1 MLDFA
6 KRKIC
11 ANQLTNIMKGIA
23 ALAPTLL
30 LTLIL
35 TSCMSDGYTDT
46 AAGKSDTYIN
56 LNVSTP
62 TAQARANA
70 TANPAGT
77 SGKLGQNE
85 TNPSPDTEEKITSIR
100 VWAFNSGSDKA
111 TATPIGFKSET
122 NLSAQGSHNVSM
134 MITRKNAETLRK
146 SKIDLYILLN
156 AESEGVLD
164 GKNCIKMTRAD
175 LEKLVIKN
183 QFGITAE
190 GTAQTTVVPQAGLPI
205 SRVIKELDVT
215 DNIKDNATDAALH
228 SINIPLI
235 RAVSK
240 LHFFFTRKKV
250 KDKDKNTEGV
260 EVTKIEVNVNVIPTQ
275 SSVFP
280 TATTDAN
287 KETEGLTGDLTSLSY
302 LSQKMTFGSVATKDI
317 GPVSDPTSYIRK
329 PGQTADA
336 YITQLSGVTTE
347 CHLSYLRETDK
358 ELTGTIYYKLNKSG
372 AVKQTPFSIS
382 KAYRNH
388 EMVVY
393 GYFLGDEE
401 STLTLKYYVAGW
413 TDKGTTNI
421 EFN

>member
-70 TANPAGT
+70 PANPAGT
-77 SGKLGQNE
+77 SGTTGQDE

-100 VWAFNSGSDKA
+100 VWAFKSGSDRA

-122 NLSAQGSHNVSM
+122 NLSVKGSHNVSM
-134 MITRKNAETLRK
+134 MITRKNAENLG
-146 SKIDLYILLN
+146 KIDLYILLN

-164 GKNCIKMTRAD
+164 GKDCIKMTRAD
-175 LEKLVIKN
+175 LEALVIKN
-183 QFGITAE
+183 YFGIAN
-190 GTAQTTVVPQAGLPI
+190 GTAQTTVVPDAGLPI

-215 DNIKDNATDAALH
+215 KNIKDNATEAALN
-228 SINIPLI
+228 SIHIPLI

-240 LHFFFTRKKV
+240 LHFFFTRKKDV
-250 KDKDKNTEGV
+250 KDTEGV
-260 EVTKIEVNVNVIPTQ
+260 EVTKIEVNENVIPTQ

-280 TATTDAN
+280 TATTYAN
-287 KETEGLTGDLTSLSY
+287 KETDGLTGDLTSLTN
-302 LSQKMTFGSVATKDI
+302 LNEKMTFGRVATEDI
-317 GPVSDPTSYIRK
+317 VPVPDPTSYIRK
-329 PGQTADA
+329 TQTAEE
-336 YITQLSGVTTE
+336 YIKKLREATTE
-347 CHLSYLRETDK
+347 CHLSYLRETGE
-358 ELTGTIYYKLNKSG
+358 ELTGTIYFKLSKNG
-372 AVKQTPFSIS
+372 AVKQKTFSIS
-382 KAYRNH
+382 NAYRNH

-393 GYFLGDEE
+393 GYFLGDKE
-401 STLTLKYYVAGW
+401 STLTLKYYVADW
-413 TDKGTTNI
+413 NVKDATNI
-421 EFN
+421 TFN

>member
-1 MLDFA
+1 MFDFA

-70 TANPAGT
+70 PANPAGT
-77 SGKLGQNE
+77 SGTLGQDE

-100 VWAFNSGSDKA
+100 VWAFKSDTDKA

-122 NLSAQGSHNVSM
+122 NLTAQGSHKVSM
-134 MITRKNAETLRK
+134 MITRKNAENLD
-146 SKIDLYILLN
+146 KIDLYILLN

-190 GTAQTTVVPQAGLPI
+190 GTAQTRVVPQAGLPI

-215 DNIKDNATDAALH
+215 NNIKDNATDAALH

-240 LHFFFTRKKV
+240 LHFFFTRKDV
-250 KDKDKNTEGV
+250 KDTEGV
-260 EVTKIEVNVNVIPTQ
+260 EVTKIEVNENVIPTQ

-287 KETEGLTGDLTSLSY
+287 KVTEGLTGDLTSLTY

-317 GPVSDPTSYIRK
+317 KPVPDPTSYIRK

-336 YITQLSGVTTE
+336 YITQLRGVTTE
-347 CHLSYLRETDK
+347 CHLSYLRETGK
-358 ELTGTIYYKLNKSG
+358 ELTGTIYYKLDKSG
-372 AVKQTPFSIS
+372 AEKQTPFRIS

-393 GYFLGDEE
+393 GYFLGDEK
-401 STLTLKYYVAGW
+401 STLTLNYYVADW
-413 TDKGTTNI
+413 NEKKATDI
-421 EFN
+421 VFD

>member
-70 TANPAGT
+70 PANTAGT
-77 SGKLGQNE
+77 SGTLGQDE

-100 VWAFNSGSDKA
+100 VWAFKSGSDKA

-122 NLSAQGSHNVSM
+122 NLSKQGSHNVSM
-134 MITRKNAETLRK
+134 MITRKNAETL

-156 AESEGVLD
+156 AESVRVLD
-164 GKNCIKMTRAD
+164 GKDCIKMTRAE
-175 LEKLVIKN
+175 LEDLVIKN
-183 QFGITAE
+183 NFGIAN
-190 GTAQTTVVPQAGLPI
+190 GTAQTTVVPDAGLPI
-205 SRVIKELDVT
+205 SRVIKDLDVT
-215 DNIKDNATDAALH
+215 NNIKDNATEAAQH
-228 SINIPLI
+228 SIHIPLI

-240 LHFFFTRKKV
+240 LHFFFTRKNV
-250 KDKDKNTEGV
+250 KDTEGV
-260 EVTKIEVNVNVIPTQ
+260 EVTKIEVNEGIVPTQ

-287 KETEGLTGDLTSLSY
+287 KEY
-302 LSQKMTFGSVATKDI
+302 LSQKMTFGGVATGDI
-317 GPVSDPTSYIRK
+317 KPVENPTNYIRK
-329 PGQTADA
+329 PDQTAED
-336 YITQLSGVTTE
+336 YITNLRAATTE
-347 CHLSYLRETDK
+347 CYLSYLRETDK
-358 ELTGTIYYKLNKSG
+358 ELTGTIYFKLNKSG
-372 AVKQTPFSIS
+372 AVKQATFSIS
-382 KAYRNH
+382 NAYRNH

-393 GYFLGDEE
+393 GYFLGEK
-401 STLTLKYYVAGW
+401 STLTLKYYVADW
-413 TDKGTTNI
+413 NVKDATNI

>member
-1 MLDFA
+1 MFDFA

-11 ANQLTNIMKGIA
+11 ANQLTSIMKGIA

-70 TANPAGT
+70 PAKPAGT

-85 TNPSPDTEEKITSIR
+85 TNPSPDTEAKITSIR
-100 VWAFNSGSDKA
+100 VWAFKSGPDKA

-134 MITRKNAETLRK
+134 MITRKNAETLG
-146 SKIDLYILLN
+146 KIDLYILLN
-156 AESEGVLD
+156 AESVGVLD
-164 GKNCIKMTRAD
+164 GKDCIKMTRAE
-175 LEKLVIKN
+175 LEALVIKN
-183 QFGITAE
+183 QFGIAE
-190 GTAQTTVVPQAGLPI
+190 GKAQTTVVPQAGLPI

-215 DNIKDNATDAALH
+215 NNIKDNATEAAQH

-240 LHFFFTRKKV
+240 LHFFFTRKDV
-250 KDKDKNTEGV
+250 KDTEGV
-260 EVTKIEVNVNVIPTQ
+260 EVTKIEVNENVIPTQ

-287 KETEGLTGDLTSLSY
+287 KETEGLTGNLTSLTY
-302 LSQKMTFGSVATKDI
+302 LSQKMTFGSVATRDI
-317 GPVSDPTSYIRK
+317 KPVTDPTSYIRK
-329 PGQTADA
+329 TQTAED
-336 YITQLSGVTTE
+336 YITKLRGATTE
-347 CHLSYLRETDK
+347 CHLSYLRETGK
-358 ELTGTIYYKLNKSG
+358 ELTGTIYFKLNKSG
-372 AVKQTPFSIS
+372 AVKQATFSIS
-382 KAYRNH
+382 NAYRNH

-393 GYFLGDEE
+393 GYFLGDQE
-401 STLTLKYYVAGW
+401 STLTLKYYVADW
-413 TDKGTTNI
+413 NEKAATDIT
-421 EFN
+421 FN

>member
-1 MLDFA
+1 MFDFA

-11 ANQLTNIMKGIA
+11 ANQLTSIMKGIA

-46 AAGKSDTYIN
+46 ATGKSDTYIN

-62 TAQARANA
+62 TAQARAKA
-70 TANPAGT
+70 PANPAGT
-77 SGKLGQNE
+77 SGTLGQDE

-100 VWAFNSGSDKA
+100 VWAFKSDTDKA

-122 NLSAQGSHNVSM
+122 NLSKQGSHNVSM
-134 MITRKNAETLRK
+134 MITRKNAETL

-164 GKNCIKMTRAD
+164 GKDCIKMTRAD
-175 LEKLVIKN
+175 LEALVIKN
-183 QFGITAE
+183 NFGIAD
-190 GTAQTTVVPQAGLPI
+190 GTAQTTVVPKAGLPI

-215 DNIKDNATDAALH
+215 YNIKDNATEAAQH

-240 LHFFFTRKKV
+240 LHFFFTRKNV
-250 KDKDKNTEGV
+250 KDTECV
-260 EVTKIEVNVNVIPTQ
+260 EITKIEVNENVIPTQ

-287 KETEGLTGDLTSLSY
+287 KETDGLTGNLTSLTY
-302 LSQKMTFGSVATKDI
+302 LNEKMTFGGVATGNIK
-317 GPVSDPTSYIRK
+317 PVADPTSYIRK
-329 PGQTADA
+329 SQPAEE
-336 YITQLSGVTTE
+336 YIKKLREATTE
-347 CHLSYLRETDK
+347 CHLSYLRETGK
-358 ELTGTIYYKLNKSG
+358 ELTGTIYFKLNKSG
-372 AVKQTPFSIS
+372 TEKQATFSIS
-382 KAYRNH
+382 KAHRNH

-393 GYFLGDEE
+393 GYFLGDKE

-413 TDKGTTNI
+413 DVKKDTNI
-421 EFN
+421 TFN

>member
-1 MLDFA
+1 MFEFA

-11 ANQLTNIMKGIA
+11 ANQLTSIMKGIA

-70 TANPAGT
+70 PAKPAGT
-77 SGKLGQNE
+77 NGKLGLDE

-100 VWAFNSGSDKA
+100 VWAFKSGPDKA

-134 MITRKNAETLRK
+134 MITRKNAETLG
-146 SKIDLYILLN
+146 KIDLYILLN

-164 GKNCIKMTRAD
+164 GKDCIKMTRAE
-175 LEKLVIKN
+175 LENLVIKN
-183 QFGITAE
+183 QFGIAE
-190 GTAQTTVVPQAGLPI
+190 GKAQTTVVPQAGLPI

-215 DNIKDNATDAALH
+215 NNIKDNATEAAQH

-240 LHFFFTRKKV
+240 LHFFFTRKNV
-250 KDKDKNTEGV
+250 KDTEGV
-260 EVTKIEVNVNVIPTQ
+260 EVTKIEVNENVIPTQ

-287 KETEGLTGDLTSLSY
+287 KETEGLTGNLTSLTY
-302 LSQKMTFGSVATKDI
+302 LSQKMTFGSVATGNIK
-317 GPVSDPTSYIRK
+317 PVTDPTSYIRK
-329 PGQTADA
+329 PGQTADD
-336 YITQLSGVTTE
+336 YITKLREATTE
-347 CHLSYLRETDK
+347 CHLSYLRETGEK
-358 ELTGTIYYKLNKSG
+358 LTGTIYFKLNKSG
-372 AVKQTPFSIS
+372 AEKQATFSIS

-393 GYFLGDEE
+393 GYFLGDKE
-401 STLTLKYYVAGW
+401 STLTLKYYVANW
-413 TDKGTTNI
+413 DEKKATNI

>member
-1 MLDFA
+1 MFDFA
-6 KRKIC
+6 KRKIG
-11 ANQLTNIMKGIA
+11 ANQLTSMMKEIA

-35 TSCMSDGYTDT
+35 TSCMSDDYTDT

-70 TANPAGT
+70 PAKPAGT
-77 SGKLGQNE
+77 RLGLEE
-85 TNPSPDTEEKITSIR
+85 TYPSPDTEEKITSIR
-100 VWAFNSGSDKA
+100 VWAFRSGPDKE

-122 NLSAQGSHNVSM
+122 NLTAQGSHKVSM
-134 MITRKNAETLRK
+134 MITRKNAENLG
-146 SKIDLYILLN
+146 KIDLYILLN

-164 GKNCIKMTRAD
+164 GRNCIKMTRAD
-175 LEKLVIKN
+175 LENLVIKN
-183 QFGITAE
+183 HFGITAE
-190 GTAQTTVVPQAGLPI
+190 GTAQTTEVPQAGLPI

-260 EVTKIEVNVNVIPTQ
+260 EVTKIEVNENVIPTQ

-280 TATTDAN
+280 TATTDDN

-302 LSQKMTFGSVATKDI
+302 LSQKMTFGSVATENIK
-317 GPVSDPTSYIRK
+317 PVPDPTSYIRK
-329 PGQTADA
+329 PDQTAEA
-336 YITQLSGVTTE
+336 YITQLRGVTTE

-393 GYFLGDEE
+393 GYFLGNGDKE
-401 STLTLKYYVAGW
+401 STLTLNYYVADW
-413 TDKGTTNI
+413 NEKKATDI
-421 EFN
+421 VFD

>member
-1 MLDFA
+1 MFDFA

-11 ANQLTNIMKGIA
+11 ANQLTSMMKGIA

-35 TSCMSDGYTDT
+35 TSCMSDDYTDT

-70 TANPAGT
+70 PAKPAGT
-77 SGKLGQNE
+77 GGKLGLEE
-85 TNPSPDTEEKITSIR
+85 TYPSPDSEEKITSIR
-100 VWAFNSGSDKA
+100 VWAFKSDTDRA

-122 NLSAQGSHNVSM
+122 NLSAQGSHKVSM
-134 MITRKNAETLRK
+134 MITRKNAENLD
-146 SKIDLYILLN
+146 KIDLYILLN

-164 GKNCIKMTRAD
+164 GKDCIKMTRAD
-175 LEKLVIKN
+175 LENLVIKN
-183 QFGITAE
+183 QFGITADS
-190 GTAQTTVVPQAGLPI
+190 TAQTTVVPQAGLPI
-205 SRVIKELDVT
+205 SRVIQDLDVT
-215 DNIKDNATDAALH
+215 NNIKDNATDAALH

-240 LHFFFTRKKV
+240 LHFFFTRKNV
-250 KDKDKNTEGV
+250 KDTEGV
-260 EVTKIEVNVNVIPTQ
+260 VVTRIEVNENVIPTQ

-287 KETEGLTGDLTSLSY
+287 KVTEGLTGNLTSLTY
-302 LSQKMTFGSVATKDI
+302 LSRKIKFGSVATKDI
-317 GPVSDPTSYIRK
+317 GPVSDPESYIRK
-329 PGQTADA
+329 PSQTAEA
-336 YITQLSGVTTE
+336 YITQLRGATAE

-358 ELTGTIYYKLNKSG
+358 ELTGTIYYKLDKSG
-372 AVKQTPFSIS
+372 AEKQTPFSIP

-393 GYFLGDEE
+393 GYFLGDQE
-401 STLTLKYYVAGW
+401 STLNLNYNVVIW
-413 TDKGTTNI
+413 NDKGHTDI
-421 EFN
+421 VFD

>member
-1 MLDFA
+1 MFDFA

-11 ANQLTNIMKGIA
+11 ANQLISMMKGIA

-35 TSCMSDGYTDT
+35 TSCMSDDYTDT

-70 TANPAGT
+70 PAKPAGT
-77 SGKLGQNE
+77 SGKLGLEE
-85 TNPSPDTEEKITSIR
+85 TNPSPDTEENITSIR
-100 VWAFNSGSDKA
+100 VWAFKSTSDRE

-122 NLSAQGSHNVSM
+122 NLSAKGSHNVSM
-134 MITRKNAETLRK
+134 MITRKNAENLH
-146 SKIDLYILLN
+146 KIDLYILLN

-164 GKNCIKMTRAD
+164 GKDCIKMTRAD
-175 LEKLVIKN
+175 LESLVIKN

-215 DNIKDNATDAALH
+215 NNIKDNATDAALH

-240 LHFFFTRKKV
+240 LHFFFTRKNV
-250 KDKDKNTEGV
+250 KDTEGV
-260 EVTKIEVNVNVIPTQ
+260 VVTRIEVNENVIPTQ

-287 KETEGLTGDLTSLSY
+287 KETEGLTGDLTSLTY
-302 LSQKMTFGSVATKDI
+302 LSQKMTFGSVPTENI
-317 GPVSDPTSYIRK
+317 RPVPDPTSYIRK
-329 PGQTADA
+329 PGQTADD
-336 YITQLSGVTTE
+336 YITQLRIATAE
-347 CHLSYLRETDK
+347 CHLSYLRETGK

-372 AVKQTPFSIS
+372 AEKQTPFRIS

-393 GYFLGDEE
+393 GYFLGDQK
-401 STLTLKYYVAGW
+401 STLTLNYYVADW
-413 TDKGTTNI
+413 NEKKATDI
-421 EFN
+421 VFD

>member
-1 MLDFA
+1 MFDFA

-11 ANQLTNIMKGIA
+11 ANQLTSIMKGIA

-62 TAQARANA
+62 TAQARAKA
-70 TANPAGT
+70 PANPAGT
-77 SGKLGQNE
+77 SGKLGQDE

-100 VWAFNSGSDKA
+100 VWAFKSDTDKA

-122 NLSAQGSHNVSM
+122 NLSAKGSHNVSM
-134 MITRKNAETLRK
+134 MITRKNAETLG
-146 SKIDLYILLN
+146 KIDLYILLN

-164 GKNCIKMTRAD
+164 GKDCIKMTRAD
-175 LEKLVIKN
+175 LEALVIKN
-183 QFGITAE
+183 KFGIAD
-190 GTAQTTVVPQAGLPI
+190 GTAQTTVVPDAGLPI

-215 DNIKDNATDAALH
+215 NNIKDNATEAAQH

-240 LHFFFTRKKV
+240 LHFFFTRKDV
-250 KDKDKNTEGV
+250 KDTEGV
-260 EVTKIEVNVNVIPTQ
+260 EVTKIEVNENVIPTQ

-287 KETEGLTGDLTSLSY
+287 KETDGLTGNLTSLTY
-302 LSQKMTFGSVATKDI
+302 LNQKMTFGGVATGNIK
-317 GPVSDPTSYIRK
+317 PVADPTSYIRK
-329 PGQTADA
+329 SQPAEE
-336 YITQLSGVTTE
+336 YITKLRKATTE
-347 CHLSYLRETDK
+347 CHLSYLRETGED
-358 ELTGTIYYKLNKSG
+358 LTGTIYFKLSKNG
-372 AVKQTPFSIS
+372 AEKHKTFSIS

-393 GYFLGDEE
+393 GYFLGDKE

-413 TDKGTTNI
+413 NEKGATDIT
-421 EFN
+421 FN

>member
-1 MLDFA
+1 MFDFA
-6 KRKIC
+6 KRKIG
-11 ANQLTNIMKGIA
+11 ANQLTSMMKGIA

-35 TSCMSDGYTDT
+35 TSCMSDDYTDT

-70 TANPAGT
+70 PAKPAGT
-77 SGKLGQNE
+77 SGKLGLEE
-85 TNPSPDTEEKITSIR
+85 TYPSPNTEEKITSIR
-100 VWAFNSGSDKA
+100 VWAFRSGSDRE

-122 NLSAQGSHNVSM
+122 NLSAQGSHKVSM
-134 MITRKNAETLRK
+134 MITRKNAENLD
-146 SKIDLYILLN
+146 KIDLYILLN

-164 GKNCIKMTRAD
+164 GKDCIKMTRAE
-175 LEKLVIKN
+175 LENLVIEK

-190 GTAQTTVVPQAGLPI
+190 GTAQTIIVPQAGLPI
-205 SRVIKELDVT
+205 SRVIKDLDVT
-215 DNIKDNATDAALH
+215 NNIKDNATEAALH

-240 LHFFFTRKKV
+240 LHFFFTRKNV
-250 KDKDKNTEGV
+250 KDTEGV
-260 EVTKIEVNVNVIPTQ
+260 VVTRIEVNENVIPTQ

-287 KETEGLTGDLTSLSY
+287 KEKEGLTGDLTSLSY
-302 LSQKMTFGSVATKDI
+302 LNQKMTFGSVATENIK
-317 GPVSDPTSYIRK
+317 PVSDPTSYIRK
-329 PGQTADA
+329 PGQTAEA
-336 YITQLSGVTTE
+336 YITQLRGVTTE
-347 CHLSYLRETDK
+347 CHLSYLRETGK

-372 AVKQTPFSIS
+372 AVKQTPFKIS

-393 GYFLGDEE
+393 GYFLGDEK
-401 STLTLKYYVAGW
+401 STLTLNYYVADW
-413 TDKGTTNI
+413 NEKKATDI
-421 EFN
+421 VFD

>member
-1 MLDFA
+1 MFDFA
-6 KRKIC
+6 KRKIG
-11 ANQLTNIMKGIA
+11 ANQLTSMMKGIA

-35 TSCMSDGYTDT
+35 TSCMSDDYTDT

-70 TANPAGT
+70 PAKPAGT
-77 SGKLGQNE
+77 SGKLGLEE
-85 TNPSPDTEEKITSIR
+85 TYPSPDTEEKITSIR
-100 VWAFNSGSDKA
+100 VWAFRSGSDRA

-122 NLSAQGSHNVSM
+122 NLSVKGSHNVSM
-134 MITRKNAETLRK
+134 MITRKNAENLG
-146 SKIDLYILLN
+146 KIDLYILLN

-175 LEKLVIKN
+175 LENLVIKN
-183 QFGITAE
+183 QFGISAE

-215 DNIKDNATDAALH
+215 NNIKDNATEAALN

-240 LHFFFTRKKV
+240 LHFFFTRKDV
-250 KDKDKNTEGV
+250 KDTEGV
-260 EVTKIEVNVNVIPTQ
+260 EVTKIEVNENVIPTQ

-280 TATTDAN
+280 TATTDDN

-302 LSQKMTFGSVATKDI
+302 LNQKMTFGSVATKDI
-317 GPVSDPTSYIRK
+317 KPVPDPTSYIRK

-336 YITQLSGVTTE
+336 YITQLRGVTTE

-358 ELTGTIYYKLNKSG
+358 DLTGTIYYKLDKSG
-372 AVKQTPFSIS
+372 AEKQTPFSIP

-393 GYFLGDEE
+393 GYFLGDQE
-401 STLTLKYYVAGW
+401 STLTLNYYVAGW
-413 TDKGTTNI
+413 NEKTATDI
-421 EFN
+421 VFD

>member
-1 MLDFA
+1 MFDFA

-11 ANQLTNIMKGIA
+11 ANQLTSIIKGIA

-30 LTLIL
+30 LTLII

-70 TANPAGT
+70 PANPAG
-77 SGKLGQNE
+77 SSESLGQDE
-85 TNPSPDTEEKITSIR
+85 TKPSPDTEEKITSIR
-100 VWAFNSGSDKA
+100 VWAFKSGSDKA

-122 NLSAQGSHNVSM
+122 NLSEQGSHNVSM
-134 MITRKNAETLRK
+134 MITRKNAENLG
-146 SKIDLYILLN
+146 KIDLYILLN

-164 GKNCIKMTRAD
+164 GKDCIKMTRAE
-175 LEKLVIKN
+175 LEALVIKN
-183 QFGITAE
+183 QFGIAD
-190 GTAQTTVVPQAGLPI
+190 GTAQTTVVPEAGLPI

-215 DNIKDNATDAALH
+215 DNIKDNATEAAQH

-240 LHFFFTRKKV
+240 LHFFFTRKDK
-250 KDKDKNTEGV
+250 KDTEGV
-260 EVTKIEVNVNVIPTQ
+260 EVTKIEVNENIVPIQ

-287 KETEGLTGDLTSLSY
+287 KETDGLTGDLTSLTY
-302 LSQKMTFGSVATKDI
+302 LSQKMTFGGVATGDI
-317 GPVSDPTSYIRK
+317 RTVADPKSFIRQT
-329 PGQTADA
+329 GQTAED
-336 YITQLSGVTTE
+336 YITKLREATKE
-347 CHLSYLRETDK
+347 CHLSYLRETGK
-358 ELTGTIYYKLNKSG
+358 ELTGTIYFKLSKNG
-372 AVKQTPFSIS
+372 AEKQKTFSIS
-382 KAYRNH
+382 NACRNH

-393 GYFLGDEE
+393 GYFMGDEE
-401 STLTLKYYVAGW
+401 STLTLNYYVADW
-413 TDKGTTNI
+413 NVKKVTDIT
-421 EFN
+421 FN

>member
-1 MLDFA
+1 MFDFA

-11 ANQLTNIMKGIA
+11 ANQLTSIMKGIA

-70 TANPAGT
+70 PAKPAGT
-77 SGKLGQNE
+77 SGTLGLDE

-100 VWAFNSGSDKA
+100 VWAFKSGPDKA

-122 NLSAQGSHNVSM
+122 NLTAQGSHNVSM
-134 MITRKNAETLRK
+134 MITRKNAETLG
-146 SKIDLYILLN
+146 KIDLYILLN
-156 AESEGVLD
+156 AESIGVLD
-164 GKNCIKMTRAD
+164 GKDCIKMTRAE
-175 LEKLVIKN
+175 LENLVIKN
-183 QFGITAE
+183 QFGIAE

-215 DNIKDNATDAALH
+215 NNIKNNATEAAQH

-240 LHFFFTRKKV
+240 LHFFFTRKNV
-250 KDKDKNTEGV
+250 KDTEGV
-260 EVTKIEVNVNVIPTQ
+260 EVTKIEVNENVIPTQ

-287 KETEGLTGDLTSLSY
+287 KETEGLTGNLTSLTY
-302 LSQKMTFGSVATKDI
+302 LSQKMTFGSVATGDI
-317 GPVSDPTSYIRK
+317 KPVTDPTSYIRK
-329 PGQTADA
+329 PGQNAED
-336 YITQLSGVTTE
+336 YITKLRGATTE
-347 CHLSYLRETDK
+347 CHLSYLRETGEK
-358 ELTGTIYYKLNKSG
+358 LTGTIFFKLNKSG
-372 AVKQTPFSIS
+372 AEKQATFSIS
-382 KAYRNH
+382 NAYRNH

-393 GYFLGDEE
+393 GYFLGDKE
-401 STLTLKYYVAGW
+401 STLTLKYYVANW
-413 TDKGTTNI
+413 DEKKATNI

>member
-1 MLDFA
+1 MFDFA

-70 TANPAGT
+70 PANTAGT
-77 SGKLGQNE
+77 SGTLGQDK
-85 TNPSPDTEEKITSIR
+85 TSPNPIEEEKIYSIR
-100 VWAFNSGSDKA
+100 VWAFKSGTDDNA
-111 TATPIGFKSET
+111 MPIGFKAET
-122 NLSAQGSHNVSM
+122 GLNETGSHQVSM
-134 MITRKNAETLRK
+134 KLLRK
-146 SKIDLYILLN
+146 AAGDLENIDLFILLN
-156 AESEGVLD
+156 AESIRVLND
-164 GKNCIKMTRAD
+164 NNCNTMTRKALKD
-175 LEKLVIKN
+175 STFN
-183 QFGITAE
+183 SNFGINPDGSPQA
-190 GTAQTTVVPQAGLPI
+190 TTVPATGLPI
-205 SRVIKELDVT
+205 SRVITNIYVK
-215 DNIKDNATDAALH
+215 DNIADNAADAETNPV
-228 SINIPLI
+228 SVPLI

-260 EVTKIEVNVNVIPTQ
+260 EVTKIEVNENVIPTQ

-287 KETEGLTGDLTSLSY
+287 KETEGLTGDLTSLTY
-302 LSQKMTFGSVATKDI
+302 PNEKKMTFGGVATRDI
-317 GPVSDPTSYIRK
+317 KPVPDPTSYIRK
-329 PGQTADA
+329 SDQTAED
-336 YITQLSGVTTE
+336 YITQLRGVTTE
-347 CHLSYLRETDK
+347 CHLSYLRETGNN
-358 ELTGTIYYKLNKSG
+358 LTGTIYFKLSKNG
-372 AVKQTPFSIS
+372 AEKHKTFSIS
-382 KAYRNH
+382 NAYRNH

-401 STLTLKYYVAGW
+401 STLTLNYYVANW
-413 TDKGTTNI
+413 NEKGATNI
-421 EFN
+421 TFY